1 MKLETAI
8 EKMNALKAAYEAE
21 LPYHRRRVICTKCG
35 KEYERRETES
45 EYIADLVKVCACKAD
60 GKVMDAERRKEQK

>member
-21 LPYHRRRVICTKCG
+21 LPYHRRRVICTECG

-45 EYIADLVKVCACKAD
+45 EYITDLVKVCTCKAD
-60 GKVMDAERRKEQK
+60 GKIMDAERSN

>member
-35 KEYERRETES
+35 KEYERRETEC
-45 EYIADLVKVCACKAD
+45 EEIADMVKMCECRAD
-60 GKVMDAERRKEQK
+60 GKVMDAERGNQ

>member
-45 EYIADLVKVCACKAD
+45 EYIADLVKVCTCKAD
-60 GKVMDAERRKEQK
+60 GKVMDAERSN

>member
-21 LPYHRRRVICTKCG
+21 MPYHRRRVICTECG

-45 EYIADLVKVCACKAD
+45 EYITDLVKVCTCKAD
-60 GKVMDAERRKEQK
+60 GKIMDAERRKE

>member
-45 EYIADLVKVCACKAD
+45 EYIADLVKVCTCKAD
-60 GKVMDAERRKEQK
+60 GKIMDAERSN

>member
-35 KEYERRETES
+35 AEYERRETES
-45 EYIADLVKVCACKAD
+45 EYITDLVKVCTCKAD
-60 GKVMDAERRKEQK
+60 GKVMDAERRMK